1 MSGKRINTLGQRLDR
16 SRSLRFTFNGR
27 SYQGFAG
34 DTLASALLAAGEL
47 LYSRSWKYHRPR
59 GIVTSGIEEPSALV
73 QLERGAH
80 TIPNAKMPEIELYD
94 QLVGESVNGWPGALA
109 RLFSVNRWGT
119 PLFPAGFYYK
129 TFMWPAKAWMFYE
142 RFIRKAG
149 GLGASPQVEDEA
161 TYVHQNIHCDVF
173 IAGGGVAGLAA
184 ALAAGRSGARVI
196 LAELQ
201 SQLGG
206 SAHRQTAT
214 IDGQSASDW
223 VRAAEAELAAMPEVR
238 IIRRG
243 VVFGYHDHNFL
254 TVREALNDHLP
265 LAGRSGFRERL
276 WRVRAKQVILAT
288 GAHER
293 PMVFGNNDLPG
304 VMLSSAMA
312 DYATLYGV
320 LVGREIVLLTNN
332 DSAYAD
338 ALVLRQAGARVSV
351 VDARTGEAPAG
362 GLVEQASNASVT
374 VLRGHVPVEAGGG
387 MAVTEVVVAPM
398 NAGKAG
404 GPRRSLPCDALG
416 MAGGWNPAIHLYS
429 HSGGKAQ
436 WNDAQCCFEPGSR
449 IANQTI
455 VGAGAADFGVA
466 TSLHAASQAGAS
478 AASAA
483 GFAAQASSYAVTEP
497 VAEPIT
503 AFWIAETGEP
513 VSRRAKAFIDY
524 QNDVGAAD
532 IELAVREG
540 FESIE
545 HIKRYTAMGFGTD
558 QGKLGN
564 INGMALAARA
574 LNKPI
579 GQVGT
584 TTFRPNYLPIT
595 FGTFAGVDRGDLF
608 DPARHTS
615 PHPHHVASG
624 APFEDVG
631 QWKRPWYFPQP
642 GEDIHQAVHREV
654 MAVREGVGIMDASTL
669 GKIDIQGPDAA
680 KLLNWM
686 YTNPWLKLEVGKA
699 RYGLMLDEN
708 GMVFDDG
715 VTVRLGEERFLM
727 TTTSGGAARVLG
739 WMERWVQT
747 EWPDMR
753 VYMTSVTEQWSTFG
767 LVGPK
772 ARAVLEKVCKDVD
785 LSLAAFPFM
794 SYREGTVCGVAARIM
809 RISFSGEL
817 SFEVN
822 VPSHYGAA
830 VWAALMAAGAEFK
843 ITPYGTETMH
853 VLRAEKG
860 YIIVGQDTDGSV
872 TPHDLG
878 MGGMVST
885 TKDFLGRRSLT
896 RSHTAGP
903 NRKQLVGLLTDEPAT
918 VLPEGAQITEAG
930 ATTVTPVPMLG
941 HVTSSYF
948 SPTLKRSIAMALVRN
963 GHQRM
968 GQKVQLPLVDGRV
981 VSATVASTVFYD
993 PEGKRHHV

>member
-1 MSGKRINTLGQRLDR
+1 
-16 SRSLRFTFNGR
+16 
-27 SYQGFAG
+27 
-34 DTLASALLAAGEL
+34 
-47 LYSRSWKYHRPR
+47 
-59 GIVTSGIEEPSALV
+59 
-73 QLERGAH
+73 
-80 TIPNAKMPEIELYD
+80 
-94 QLVGESVNGWPGALA
+94 
-109 RLFSVNRWGT
+109 
-119 PLFPAGFYYK
+119 
-129 TFMWPAKAWMFYE
+129 
-142 RFIRKAG
+142 
-149 GLGASPQVEDEA
+149 
-161 TYVHQNIHCDVF
+161 
-173 IAGGGVAGLAA
+173 
-184 ALAAGRSGARVI
+184 
-196 LAELQ
+196 
-201 SQLGG
+201 
-206 SAHRQTAT
+206 
-214 IDGQSASDW
+214 
-223 VRAAEAELAAMPEVR
+223 
-238 IIRRG
+238 
-243 VVFGYHDHNFL
+243 
-254 TVREALNDHLP
+254 
-265 LAGRSGFRERL
+265 
-276 WRVRAKQVILAT
+276 
-288 GAHER
+288 
-293 PMVFGNNDLPG
+293 
-304 VMLSSAMA
+304 
-312 DYATLYGV
+312 
-320 LVGREIVLLTNN
+320 
-332 DSAYAD
+332 
-338 ALVLRQAGARVSV
+338 
-351 VDARTGEAPAG
+351 
-362 GLVEQASNASVT
+362 
-374 VLRGHVPVEAGGG
+374 
-387 MAVTEVVVAPM
+387 
-398 NAGKAG
+398 
-404 GPRRSLPCDALG
+404 
-416 MAGGWNPAIHLYS
+416 
-429 HSGGKAQ
+429 
-436 WNDAQCCFEPGSR
+436 
-449 IANQTI
+449 
-455 VGAGAADFGVA
+455 
-466 TSLHAASQAGAS
+466 
-478 AASAA
+478 
-483 GFAAQASSYAVTEP
+483 
-497 VAEPIT
+497 
-503 AFWIAETGEP
+503 
-513 VSRRAKAFIDY
+513 
-524 QNDVGAAD
+524 
-532 IELAVREG
+532 
-540 FESIE
+540 
-545 HIKRYTAMGFGTD
+545 
-558 QGKLGN
+558 
-564 INGMALAARA
+564 
-574 LNKPI
+574 
-579 GQVGT
+579 
-584 TTFRPNYLPIT
+584 
-595 FGTFAGVDRGDLF
+595 
-608 DPARHTS
+608 
-615 PHPHHVASG
+615 VASG

-631 QWKRPWYFPQP
+631 QWKRPWYFPKP

-830 VWAALMAAGAEFK
+830 VWAALMAAGAEFN

-903 NRKQLVGLLTDEPAT
+903 NRKQLVGLLTDEPST

>member
-1 MSGKRINTLGQRLDR
+1 MSGQRIHGLGERLDR

-34 DTLASALLAAGEL
+34 DTLASALLATGEL
-47 LYSRSWKYHRPR
+47 LFSRSWKYHRPR

-149 GLGASPQVEDEA
+149 GLGASPQVEDTA

-201 SQLGG
+201 PQLGG

-214 IDGQSASDW
+214 IDGHSASAW

-254 TVREALNDHLP
+254 TVREALTDHLP

-351 VDARTGEAPAG
+351 VDARTGKAPVG
-362 GLVEQASNASVT
+362 GLVEQATNAGVT
-374 VLRGHVPVEAGGG
+374 VLRGHVPVQADGGL
-387 MAVTEVVVAPM
+387 AVTEVIVAPM
-398 NAGKAG
+398 VGDKAG
-404 GPRRSLPCDALG
+404 APRRTLPCDALG

-429 HSGGKAQ
+429 HAGGKAQ

-449 IANQTI
+449 IADQTI
-455 VGAGAADFGVA
+455 VGAGAADFGVSS
-466 TSLHAASQAGAS
+466 SLQAASQAGAR

-483 GFAAQASSYAVTEP
+483 GFAAQASNYAVNEP
-497 VAEPIT
+497 VAEPIA

-524 QNDVGAAD
+524 QNDVGASD

-579 GQVGT
+579 NQVGT
-584 TTFRPNYLPIT
+584 TTFRPNYVPIT

-631 QWKRPWYFPQP
+631 QWKRPWYFPKP

-654 MAVREGVGIMDASTL
+654 LAVREGVGIMDASTL

-715 VTVRLGEERFLM
+715 VTVRLGAERFLM

-772 ARAVLEKVCKDVD
+772 ARAVLEKVCTDVD

-822 VPSHYGAA
+822 VPSHYGSS
-830 VWAALMAAGAEFK
+830 VWAALMQAGAEFN

-930 ATTVTPVPMLG
+930 ATNVTPVPMLG

-981 VSATVASTVFYD
+981 VSATVASPVFYD